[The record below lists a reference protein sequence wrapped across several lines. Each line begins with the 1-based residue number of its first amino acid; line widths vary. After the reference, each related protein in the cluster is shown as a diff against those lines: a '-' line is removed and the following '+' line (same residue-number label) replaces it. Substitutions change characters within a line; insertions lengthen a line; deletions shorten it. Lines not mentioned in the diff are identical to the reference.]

1 MSETTQHPIQTAS
14 RLLVGR
20 RIREVRYMTDEEADD
35 MGWCDKPVMIVLDDG
50 TMLWPSKDDEGNA
63 AGCIFSNLADL
74 ELIPTA

>member
-1 MSETTQHPIQTAS
+1 
-14 RLLVGR
+14 
-20 RIREVRYMTDEEADD
+20 MTDEEADD